1 MENNKDHQS
10 QLFCFFSKE
19 VTYTILRKL
28 ITEFLGNTGT
38 VTEVPIWSS
47 QQSYLVSIMCILKA
61 SLIAHLVKNPPAMQ
75 ETPVWFLGREDPLEN
90 G

>member
-38 VTEVPIWSS
+38 FTEVPI
-47 QQSYLVSIMCILKA
+47 
-61 SLIAHLVKNPPAMQ
+61 
-75 ETPVWFLGREDPLEN
+75 
-90 G
+90 